1 MKKDIL
7 FYYLLI
13 FLLEDCQM
21 DIKVKKSKDR
31 TTVVFESS
39 NREFNFQEVEG
50 DAISTNEKMT
60 FTDIIK
66 SLYLAGKNNDAVFIE
81 TENE

>member
-1 MKKDIL
+1 M
-7 FYYLLI
+7 LI
-13 FLLEDCQM
+13 FLMEDLM
-21 DIKVKKSKDR
+21 DIKIKKSKEK
-31 TTVVFESS
+31 TSIIFESS
-39 NREFNFQEVEG
+39 NREFNFKEVEG
-50 DAISTNEKMT
+50 DAISTNDKMS

>member
-1 MKKDIL
+1 MKEGYFI
-7 FYYLLI
+7 YYLLI